1 VNLICVVNGCKS
13 HEQDPADRQQ
23 DPVGHQ
29 HVPADQHGP
38 ENPDDRLENPVDPVV
53 SQRDDPVGVVVWVA
67 YNVTPKDLQ
76 DPEEVEFLPGEVR

>member
-1 VNLICVVNGCKS
+1 MVLGQVGAVVEISNYLLAPVN
-13 HEQDPADRQQ
+13 
-23 DPVGHQ
+23 
-29 HVPADQHGP
+29 P
-38 ENPDDRLENPVDPVV
+38 EDRLENPVDPVV